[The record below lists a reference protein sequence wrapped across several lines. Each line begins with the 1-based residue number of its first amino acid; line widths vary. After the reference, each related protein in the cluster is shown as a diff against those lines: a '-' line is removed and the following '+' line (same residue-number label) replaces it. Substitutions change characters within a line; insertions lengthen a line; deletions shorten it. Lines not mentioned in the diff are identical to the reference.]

1 MNKKGEKV
9 IIDTREQHEFEKS
22 HVDGAR
28 NIPPHKFMN
37 GEAVK
42 ELKEVK
48 KDTCIILYC
57 RSGARSNTC
66 SKILE
71 DAGYTN
77 LVNGFNEHRVRK
89 LLLG

>member
-1 MNKKGEKV
+1 MSAKPV
-9 IIDTREQHEFEKS
+9 IIDTREVDEYAKS
-22 HVDGAR
+22 HVEGAR
-28 NIPPHKFMN
+28 NIPPHKFLN
-37 GEAVK
+37 GDAIK
-42 ELKEVK
+42 ELKEVE

-66 SKILE
+66 SKILQ

-77 LVNGFNEHRVRK
+77 LVNGVNEHRVRT